1 MPVVNYKKPKEL
13 KGYHWHHI
21 KPKHLGGTDD
31 KNNLILLS
39 PYEHAMEHL
48 KLYKEYGLQ
57 ADAWAYNRLIRQSKL
72 DLDQIKYLK
81 PNLGKKFS
89 DEVNKRK
96 GRSGNKNAMSRI
108 EVKEKHKKAM
118 ELLKGSSALS
128 HKGGNNPSA
137 KKVKVNQIIYDCIN
151 SVAKTY
157 NVSRVTVRKW
167 ITGSKPNKI
176 HKIEFISFA

>member
-1 MPVVNYKKPKEL
+1 
-13 KGYHWHHI
+13 
-21 KPKHLGGTDD
+21 
-31 KNNLILLS
+31 
-39 PYEHAMEHL
+39 
-48 KLYKEYGLQ
+48 
-57 ADAWAYNRLIRQSKL
+57 
-72 DLDQIKYLK
+72 
-81 PNLGKKFS
+81 
-89 DEVNKRK
+89 
-96 GRSGNKNAMSRI
+96 
-108 EVKEKHKKAM
+108 M
-118 ELLKGSSALS
+118 ELLKGSSVLS